1 MSNKKLINI
10 ALPLFLL
17 FVSILTANF
26 YLKKFEKNFFNM
38 DNYKYSSLYQEDT
51 ISYYFP
57 LSDKIIKDK
66 NEKKSF
72 FISGNSYVNS
82 FLYPRIIYI
91 FNFLINN
98 NEKIF
103 NEGENKVILKN
114 HEFFIYLQILVFY
127 FSLVFLYQTIKRSFN
142 RNLSKIICFFYS

>member
-1 MSNKKLINI
+1 MFNKKLINI
-10 ALPLFLL
+10 SIPLFLL

-26 YLKKFEKNFFNM
+26 YLKKFEKNFFNIG
-38 DNYKYSSLYQEDT
+38 NYKYSSLYQEDT

-72 FISGNSYVNS
+72 FISGDSYDNS
-82 FLYPRIIYI
+82 FLYPRIIYL

-103 NEGENKVILKN
+103 NEDKNKILKN

-127 FSLVFLYQTIKRSFN
+127 FSL
-142 RNLSKIICFFYS
+142 FFFISNKKKLK